1 MKLELRRKQE
11 LNGKIFYQVWVD
23 NTIQEAFYA
32 GIVQDPMAPTNEQQA
47 KRLAQVVFDRIKEN
61 AGEKIEVIQSEEI

>member
-23 NTIQEAFYA
+23 NTIQESFYA

-61 AGEKIEVIQSEEI
+61 TGEKIEVIQSEEI